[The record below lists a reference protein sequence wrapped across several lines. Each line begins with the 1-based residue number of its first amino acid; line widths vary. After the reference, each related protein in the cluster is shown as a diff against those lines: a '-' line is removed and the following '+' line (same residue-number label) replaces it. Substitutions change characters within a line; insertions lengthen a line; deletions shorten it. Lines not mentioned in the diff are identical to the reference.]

1 MNSQCDGRRSLVSR
15 QITQITAISRP
26 LREAFSR
33 VVFPQTKSKLLFE
46 KLICY
51 ELTKKLEAIGH
62 SKLGSYPAEFL
73 QLRDYHAAVKIP

>member
-51 ELTKKLEAIGH
+51 ELTKN
-62 SKLGSYPAEFL
+62 
-73 QLRDYHAAVKIP
+73 